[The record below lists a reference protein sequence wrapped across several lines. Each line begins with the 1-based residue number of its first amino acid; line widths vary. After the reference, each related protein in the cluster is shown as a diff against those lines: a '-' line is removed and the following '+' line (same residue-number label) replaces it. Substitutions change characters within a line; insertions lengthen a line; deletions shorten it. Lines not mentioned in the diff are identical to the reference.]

1 MNLKKKSP
9 FCELNKG
16 NLFGAQQL
24 FRDEAKTNPCHHTL
38 NNLGVFYLYEGLMLD
53 EHKRRSANFLG
64 LCYLNKAFEK
74 QGTYQNYFGLGVGN
88 FAINNFPE
96 ANQQFDRA
104 FQTKNSYG
112 SLYNL
117 GVTQIS
123 QEKYAD
129 ASDTLNQ
136 CIKQFSEQNERET
149 FVAYLYSLSFCNK
162 ALCGNCLR
170 TLDDTYIFSSEMD
183 LFAIAYLCEEYS
195 FAAEL
200 CKVMFERWRVDFGVM
215 AMLLN
220 LFLKSGNRKAAE
232 SYLAMQVERLK
243 EFRQYVE
250 IKRTHELY
258 HNEMYRQEIISK
270 YRIKFPIIK
279 ENIYFEDV

>member
-1 MNLKKKSP
+1 MNLKKNSP

-24 FRDEAKTNPCHHTL
+24 FRDKAKTNPCHHTL
-38 NNLGVFYLYEGLMLD
+38 NNLGVFYLYEGLMLN
-53 EHKRRSANFLG
+53 EYKRRSANFLG

-74 QGTYQNYFGLGVGN
+74 QCTYENYFGLGVGN

-123 QEKYAD
+123 QERYAD

-136 CIKQFSEQNERET
+136 CIKQFSEQNEREI

-162 ALCGNCLR
+162 ALCVNCLK
-170 TLDDTYIFSSEMD
+170 TMEDAQILSSEMD

-200 CKVMFERWRVDFGVM
+200 CKVMFKHWRVDFGVM
-215 AMLLN
+215 AMVLN
-220 LFLKSGNRKAAE
+220 LFLKSGNQKAAE
-232 SYLAMQVERLK
+232 SYLALQVERLK

-250 IKRTHELY
+250 MKRTYKLY

-270 YRIKFPIIK
+270 YCIKLPIIK
-279 ENIYFEDV
+279 ENIYFEEV